1 MTDVDTENANTARKW
16 LMSSPQEKP
25 YGQELILDLHNCD
38 IERFTRGEL
47 GEYLAQLCDIIDME
61 RCDMY
66 YWDDVG
72 VPDEHRQTNPKTKG
86 TSVVQF
92 ILTSTIV
99 VHTLDLLRSVYV
111 NIFSCES
118 FDVNKAEEFTVE
130 WFRSSD
136 WVSHLVT
143 RR

>member
-1 MTDVDTENANTARKW
+1 MTEVRMTPAERERKS
-16 LMSSPQEKP
+16 LMPPSQEEP

-38 IERFTRGEL
+38 VRRFTRGEL
-47 GEYLAQLCDIIDME
+47 ESYLAQLCDIIDME
-61 RCDMY
+61 RCDLY

-72 VPDEHRQTNPKTKG
+72 VPEEHRQTNPKTKG

-99 VHTLDLLRSVYV
+99 VHTLDLLGSVYV
-111 NIFSCES
+111 NIFSCKS
-118 FDVNKAEEFTVE
+118 FDVNRAEEFTVQ

-136 WVSHLVT
+136 CESHLVL